1 MRCVAAAAAPWWEG
15 VACKFLIQE
24 WPRKVTPAA
33 GSQQTPVHI
42 TGVLGWGVGTGAR
55 PAGRASKLMPGRRL
69 AVPLQLLSLT
79 RCGVAI
85 NDQSV
90 STLATH
96 CRQQASTVLLNW
108 ENYALL
114 LLPTNTADRNSSFY
128 TADAGISKKFED
140 PLTIHSRDFCS
151 KESPQFPS
159 GALEATSSSSSPAEC
174 SSSLALLLSADCR
187 GRAGGGRPS

>member
-1 MRCVAAAAAPWWEG
+1 V
-15 VACKFLIQE
+15 
-24 WPRKVTPAA
+24 
-33 GSQQTPVHI
+33 
-42 TGVLGWGVGTGAR
+42 R
-55 PAGRASKLMPGRRL
+55 PAKGTARGDAGGGQPLSHAMRRGGGGAVVGRRSLQISNSGTAKESDTGRWLPANACARHGRAGDLGPGLAIAISKLMPGRRL
-69 AVPLQLLSLT
+69 AVPLRLLSLT

-90 STLATH
+90 STLTTH

-140 PLTIHSRDFCS
+140 PLKIQMEF
-151 KESPQFPS
+151 
-159 GALEATSSSSSPAEC
+159 A
-174 SSSLALLLSADCR
+174 
-187 GRAGGGRPS
+187 